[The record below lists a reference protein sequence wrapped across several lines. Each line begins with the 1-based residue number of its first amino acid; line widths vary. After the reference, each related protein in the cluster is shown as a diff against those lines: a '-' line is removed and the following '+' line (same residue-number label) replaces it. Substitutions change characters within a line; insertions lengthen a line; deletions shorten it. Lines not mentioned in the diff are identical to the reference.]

1 MLKDR
6 VAGGVFQESGRE
18 LTLRTQVEW
27 ASRKVNDWFRRAA
40 ERAWGKVA
48 GPARS
53 LGLGEWPN
61 RVKSGRRSGLCT
73 PISSWHWQAAQC
85 ECLAAVR
92 KNTSCHVH
100 ALYLLVAAVIR

>member
-6 VAGGVFQESGRE
+6 VAGGVFRESGRE

-40 ERAWGKVA
+40 ERAWGKVGRPGKVA
-48 GPARS
+48 GAGRVAES
-53 LGLGEWPN
+53 SQEWSEV
-61 RVKSGRRSGLCT
+61 RTVYADLELALAG
-73 PISSWHWQAAQC
+73 C
-85 ECLAAVR
+85 ECLVSVR

>member
-73 PISSWHWQAAQC
+73 PISSWHWQAVNASSQL
-85 ECLAAVR
+85 ERIRAV
-92 KNTSCHVH
+92 TFMLCIFSWQQ
-100 ALYLLVAAVIR
+100 